1 MVEVIKTQL
10 LDGDVYGRRI
20 LTMQTR
26 SVTLSVFPKNNIE
39 SYGGDSVLEMH
50 CVYFLLNIHKKQI
63 YIGKTENFLKRSI
76 DHKYNKNFWDTLF
89 VFTSPE
95 FKEDPYLIDD
105 IEKVAISEIKQQVE
119 WSYDN
124 IRNEKDE
131 KIENNRKEICD
142 KFFEIIKVLSN
153 IAGCQ
158 AFSPERIIPTS
169 ENNHTNRTKRKEF
182 SPNRTKAQMF
192 CLGESEI
199 VNGVGNLLKSFA
211 NQYMNLQKD
220 LSIEKFVE
228 LFNDKAHNEQPF
240 YAFEETLLNT
250 KTEKLYK
257 AITINRQKF
266 FYLRQRKNIGSLLCQ
281 VMTEMGIVTKQ
292 VDPNNIVYPSGIYKF
307 KSPRANIIA
316 EIMPYSNDIIVKK
329 ESYKIEKNINREE
342 KFFPH
347 EVDTPYKTF
356 NQIYKAFTNG
366 SSGCNF
372 KKNFIFQDGRNV
384 SEIDHQL
391 LIEQAQQNK

>member
-1 MVEVIKTQL
+1 MVEIIKTQL

-26 SVTLSVFPKNNIE
+26 SVTLSIFPKNNIE
-39 SYGGDSVLEMH
+39 PYGDESVLEMH
-50 CVYFLLNIHKKQI
+50 CVYFLLNVHEKQI
-63 YIGKTENFLKRSI
+63 YIGKTENLLNRLK

-119 WSYDN
+119 WSYVN

-131 KIENNRKEICD
+131 KIENKRKEICD

-169 ENNHTNRTKRKEF
+169 ENSNTHRIKRKEF

-192 CLGESEI
+192 YFGESEI

-211 NQYMNLQKD
+211 TQYMNLHKES
-220 LSIEKFVE
+220 SIEEFVE
-228 LFNDKAHNEQPF
+228 LFNDKAHNEHPF
-240 YAFEETLLNT
+240 YAFEDTILDT

-257 AITINRQKF
+257 EITINRKKF
-266 FYLRQRKNIGSLLCQ
+266 FYLKQQKDTGYTLCQ
-281 VMTEMGIVTKQ
+281 VMTEMGIFTKQ

-307 KSPRANIIA
+307 KSQRANIIA

-329 ESYKIEKNINREE
+329 ESYKIEKNNDREE

-356 NQIYKAFTNG
+356 NQIHIAFIG
-366 SSGCNF
+366 YSGCNF
-372 KKNFIFQDGRNV
+372 KKNFIFQDGRNL
-384 SEIDHQL
+384 SEIDNQL
-391 LIEQAQQNK
+391 LIEQAQQKE

>member
-1 MVEVIKTQL
+1 MVEIIKTQL

-20 LTMQTR
+20 LMMQTR
-26 SVTLSVFPKNNIE
+26 SVTLSIFPKNNIE
-39 SYGGDSVLEMH
+39 PYGDESVLEMH
-50 CVYFLLNIHKKQI
+50 CVYFLLNVHEKQI
-63 YIGKTENFLKRSI
+63 YIGKTENLLNRLK

-119 WSYDN
+119 WSYVN

-131 KIENNRKEICD
+131 KIENKRKEICD

-169 ENNHTNRTKRKEF
+169 ENNNTHRTKRKVF

-192 CLGESEI
+192 YFGESEI

-211 NQYMNLQKD
+211 NQYMNLHKES
-220 LSIEKFVE
+220 SIEEFVE
-228 LFNDKAHNEQPF
+228 LFNDKAHNEHPF
-240 YAFEETLLNT
+240 YAFEDTILDT

-257 AITINRQKF
+257 EIIINRQKF
-266 FYLRQRKNIGSLLCQ
+266 FYLKQQKDTGCLLCQ
-281 VMTEMGIVTKQ
+281 VMTEMGLFTKQ

-329 ESYKIEKNINREE
+329 ESYKIEKNIDREE
-342 KFFPH
+342 IFFPH

-356 NQIYKAFTNG
+356 NQILKAFKG
-366 SSGCNF
+366 SGGGNF
-372 KKNFIFQDGRNV
+372 KKNFIFQDGRNL
-384 SEIDHQL
+384 SEIDNQL
-391 LIEQAQQNK
+391 LIEQAQQKE